1 MVGLLYGLCLYVVTP
16 NKDRLEMRHFDMKK
30 INPDLAYIGVLHR
43 IRQSIAFILRRP
55 FKMRWFTT
63 NLSDHILLGLTYF
76 FYAVTSVMRAVS
88 NAEQ

>member
-1 MVGLLYGLCLYVVTP
+1 ML
-16 NKDRLEMRHFDMKK
+16 HFDMKK

-63 NLSDHILLGLTYF
+63 YLSDHILLGLTYF